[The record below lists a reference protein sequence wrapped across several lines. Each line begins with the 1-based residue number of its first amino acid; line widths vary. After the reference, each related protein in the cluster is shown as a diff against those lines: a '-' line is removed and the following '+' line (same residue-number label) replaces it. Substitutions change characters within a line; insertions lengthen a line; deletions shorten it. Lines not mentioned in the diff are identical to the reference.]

1 MKKEKRGILL
11 QMKFNNLIAN
21 SAVFLREYMAGFYG
35 SKKRRKAEY
44 VEKKKLKQKQLFKD
58 NRKEVK
64 KVIRKEGLTKN
75 IL

>member
-1 MKKEKRGILL
+1 
-11 QMKFNNLIAN
+11 MKFNNIIAN

-58 NRKEVK
+58 NRK
-64 KVIRKEGLTKN
+64 
-75 IL
+75 